1 MKKRTIGTLLAALL
15 MAGGA
20 VAQNNGGIDAAMYKE
35 ISESYKPTTSEK
47 ALQNILMGNPIKA
60 LSLNQENLGEMN
72 THFSHSVPSKGITN
86 QESSGRCWLF
96 TGMNVMRAKMIAE
109 QDLGAFQFSQVYN
122 FFFDQLEKS
131 NLFLQGII
139 DTRKKPKE
147 DRVVDWLFKNPLS
160 DGGTYTGVADLVAK
174 YGIVPKGVMPET
186 YTSNNT
192 DAFNSLLKRK
202 LREFGLRLRDAADNG
217 AKEKELLAMKK
228 EQLKVVYKMLA
239 QVYGVPPTEFEW
251 APKDANGKYREEPQK
266 YTPKSFY
273 DKYIGI
279 DLQNDF
285 VMLMNDPTRPYWKSY
300 EIEYDRHAYDG
311 HNWLYVNLPIEEIK
325 QMAIASIKDS
335 TMMYFSCDVG
345 KFLDS
350 KRGTL
355 DMNNYNYEELFGVE
369 FGMDKRERISV
380 YDSGS
385 SHAMTLKAVDIDK
398 DGNIVKW
405 QVENSWGA
413 GSGYQ
418 GTLIMT
424 DEWFDEYMFRLV
436 VDKKYVP
443 AKVLDVLKEKPTMLP
458 AWDPMFMPEESEPP
472 TATVA
477 DTERTS
483 YRAYCR
489 VLCTGPD
496 EQIYA
501 HVDYGQKGYR
511 KITSCLADENGKKI
525 KFDSRMAIIN
535 YMSKL
540 GWDLKE
546 IGFNNQ
552 DTDVNDTFLFTK
564 IVASDKEISDGLHT
578 QADHKKSKE

>member
-1 MKKRTIGTLLAALL
+1 
-15 MAGGA
+15 
-20 VAQNNGGIDAAMYKE
+20 
-35 ISESYKPTTSEK
+35 
-47 ALQNILMGNPIKA
+47 
-60 LSLNQENLGEMN
+60 
-72 THFSHSVPSKGITN
+72 
-86 QESSGRCWLF
+86 
-96 TGMNVMRAKMIAE
+96 
-109 QDLGAFQFSQVYN
+109 
-122 FFFDQLEKS
+122 
-131 NLFLQGII
+131 
-139 DTRKKPKE
+139 
-147 DRVVDWLFKNPLS
+147 
-160 DGGTYTGVADLVAK
+160 
-174 YGIVPKGVMPET
+174 
-186 YTSNNT
+186 
-192 DAFNSLLKRK
+192 
-202 LREFGLRLRDAADNG
+202 
-217 AKEKELLAMKK
+217 MKK

-405 QVENSWGA
+405 QVENSWGSS
-413 GSGYQ
+413 SGYQ

-458 AWDPMFMPEESEPP
+458 AWDPMFMPEE
-472 TATVA
+472 
-477 DTERTS
+477 
-483 YRAYCR
+483 
-489 VLCTGPD
+489 
-496 EQIYA
+496 
-501 HVDYGQKGYR
+501 
-511 KITSCLADENGKKI
+511 
-525 KFDSRMAIIN
+525 
-535 YMSKL
+535 
-540 GWDLKE
+540 
-546 IGFNNQ
+546 
-552 DTDVNDTFLFTK
+552 
-564 IVASDKEISDGLHT
+564 
-578 QADHKKSKE
+578 

>member
-1 MKKRTIGTLLAALL
+1 MRKKTIGTLLAALF
-15 MAGGA
+15 MAGGT
-20 VAQNNGGIDAAMYKE
+20 VAQNNGGIDGAMYKE
-35 ISESYKPTTSEK
+35 ISESYKPTTCEK
-47 ALQNILMGNPIKA
+47 ALQNILMSNPIKS
-60 LSLNQENLGEMN
+60 LSLNQENLNELD
-72 THFSHSVPSKGITN
+72 TYFSHSVNSKGITN

-109 QDLGAFQFSQVYN
+109 HNLGAFEFSQVYN

-139 DTRKKPKE
+139 DTRTKPRE
-147 DRVVDWLFKNPLS
+147 DRTVDWLFRNPLS
-160 DGGTYTGVADLVAK
+160 DGGTFTGVADLVAK
-174 YGIVPKGVMPET
+174 YGIVPKGVMHET

-192 DAFNSLLKRK
+192 DAFCSLLKRK
-202 LREFGLRLRDAADNG
+202 LREFGLRLREAADNG

-228 EQLKVVYKMLA
+228 EQLKIVYKMLA

-273 DKYIGI
+273 DKFVGI
-279 DLQNDF
+279 DFQNDF
-285 VMLMNDPTRPYWKSY
+285 VMLMNDPSRPYWKSY

-355 DMNNYNYEELFGVE
+355 DINNYNYKELFGVE
-369 FGMDKRERISV
+369 FGMNKKERIST

-413 GSGYQ
+413 GSGFQ

-424 DEWFDEYMFRLV
+424 DDWFNEYMFRLV
-436 VDKKYVP
+436 VNKKYAP
-443 AKVLDVLKEKPTMLP
+443 AKVLEVLKEKPTMLP
-458 AWDPMFMPEESEPP
+458 AWDPMFMPEE
-472 TATVA
+472 
-477 DTERTS
+477 
-483 YRAYCR
+483 
-489 VLCTGPD
+489 
-496 EQIYA
+496 
-501 HVDYGQKGYR
+501 
-511 KITSCLADENGKKI
+511 
-525 KFDSRMAIIN
+525 
-535 YMSKL
+535 
-540 GWDLKE
+540 
-546 IGFNNQ
+546 
-552 DTDVNDTFLFTK
+552 
-564 IVASDKEISDGLHT
+564 
-578 QADHKKSKE
+578 